1 MENIY
6 FLGFE
11 VSNIKKGKLLRKN
24 INEKSINVSTHIRLS
39 QLYLIYQVRVKISVS
54 TCLYATQYI
63 MLNMMKMG
71 GEIHMAQASILSTR
85 ACLRGVRPPS
95 MC

>member
-1 MENIY
+1 MRE
-6 FLGFE
+6 
-11 VSNIKKGKLLRKN
+11 KMKN
-24 INEKSINVSTHIRLS
+24 QSMNALKDIRLS

-85 ACLRGVRPPS
+85 ACLRGVRPTS
-95 MC
+95 TC